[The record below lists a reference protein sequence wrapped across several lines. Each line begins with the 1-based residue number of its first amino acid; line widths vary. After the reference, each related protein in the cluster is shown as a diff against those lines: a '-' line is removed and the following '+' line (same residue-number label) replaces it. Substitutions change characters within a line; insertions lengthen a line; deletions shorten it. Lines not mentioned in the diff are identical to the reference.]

1 MRIESVSVQVLETP
15 VSLEYTAAGND
26 VSSNWHVLARLRTDD
41 GIEGIGWV
49 VANRGRSGA
58 CHGFRCRR
66 TRRPVGWIE
75 RPG

>member
-26 VSSNWHVLARLRTDD
+26 VSSNWHVLARLRTDN

-49 VANRGRSGA
+49 VANRGGLVRAWLPLPQNSA
-58 CHGFRCRR
+58 TC
-66 TRRPVGWIE
+66 WLD
-75 RPG
+75 